1 MRLYSSQ
8 QLQEDGSVSPFARR
22 GKPHPGHCDPLRR
35 NVTAERVNSELF
47 AFILENA
54 AAAAVQL

>member
-1 MRLYSSQ
+1 M
-8 QLQEDGSVSPFARR
+8 SPFARR

-54 AAAAVQL
+54 AAAAVQLWRNYHVEPLI